1 MPQTQPNV
9 PRNGKVTAPTQA
21 RKATRDADARMILW
35 PKQWGSPWNR
45 TAGMCHDVLAD
56 DLSWCERVGPT
67 RPPLGSSSFEDAMH
81 GAGVLVLAAD
91 SRVIWPTLHQTF
103 GDLLNATRWTP
114 WDDSASPPMLS
125 LSYTSARVPNAFCAQ
140 PTFDALGCG
149 AHDVLLLFR
158 SSPKLL
164 KLACSISLH
173 DACGRNLCRRER
185 RAQVLSQFQRGAN
198 PRSTLRSRTRRTC
211 PGRHELERAAALC
224 DLQGGSE
231 EGAGRCTTTGAA
243 GLEEAMLAFQ
253 AACRVPAVPATAPAT
268 PSGAAA
274 GPVRS
279 NTSFEESPT
288 CWGRNRGALHNE
300 LQFMAPTTHESGR
313 LLAMALIG
321 VGVIIVASHPGSSS
335 SSGGGGGVGS
345 WLANASAVR
354 RCRARR
360 LAAALYERFVLT
372 PSAAQRSTSHSPS
385 SHSPSSHLSAWSRPQ
400 PRRLEVWGFEMRPSL
415 TPKAPL
421 LYNAHAFCSRAHS
434 CVGGG
439 CHKISDFA
447 VEETGHNEARLGRRG
462 ASSGAIRRILRRAP
476 PLPRASSWGYSYAG
490 NAWQLWTRLE

>member
-1 MPQTQPNV
+1 
-9 PRNGKVTAPTQA
+9 
-21 RKATRDADARMILW
+21 MILW

-56 DLSWCERVGPT
+56 DIPWCERVGPT
-67 RPPLGSSSFEDAMH
+67 QPPEGSSSFEVAMH

-103 GDLLNATRWTP
+103 GDLLNATRWMP

-125 LSYTSARVPNAFCAQ
+125 LSYTSARVPNVFCAQ

-158 SSPKLL
+158 SSPELL
-164 KLACSISLH
+164 KFACSISLH

-185 RAQVLSQFQRGAN
+185 RAQVLSQFRSGAN

-224 DLQGGSE
+224 DLQGGTE

-253 AACRVPAVPATAPAT
+253 AACRVPPAPATAPAT
-268 PSGAAA
+268 TSGPAA

-300 LQFMAPTTHESGR
+300 LQFMAPSTHEIGR

-321 VGVIIVASHPGSSS
+321 VGVIGVGGILVASHPGSSS
-335 SSGGGGGVGS
+335 SSSSGSGNSSSSGGGGGSGGSSSSSGSSGSGSGSGSGGGGGVGS
-345 WLANASAVR
+345 RLANASVMR

-360 LAAALYERFVLT
+360 LAVALYERFLLT
-372 PSAAQRSTSHSPS
+372 PPSAAQRSSSHSPS
-385 SHSPSSHLSAWSRPQ
+385 SHSSAWSRPQ
-400 PRRLEVWGFEMRPSL
+400 SPRLEVWGFEMKPSHASAHHGAL
-415 TPKAPL
+415 PTGMGL
-421 LYNAHAFCSRAHS
+421 RDETVAHARSAAAVQYA
-434 CVGGG
+434 CVLLA
-439 CHKISDFA
+439 SSL
-447 VEETGHNEARLGRRG
+447 VRWRRLPQNLGLCRRG
-462 ASSGAIRRILRRAP
+462 EGAS
-476 PLPRASSWGYSYAG
+476 
-490 NAWQLWTRLE
+490 